1 MRTLFFM
8 GRNDKNISGVSW
20 KIWRVEQKGRRVRVW
35 WGPATLFGRRAVLVG
50 VVGRRSWTFGSEKAA
65 REDAR
70 RRVAEKLAK
79 GYEVEPR

>member
-8 GRNDKNISGVSW
+8 GRNYKNISGVSW
-20 KIWRVEQKGRRVRVW
+20 KIWRIEQKGRRVRVL

-50 VVGRRSWTFGSEKAA
+50 VVGKRSWTLGSAKAA

-70 RRVAEKLAK
+70 RRVAEKLAR
-79 GYEVEPR
+79 GYEQQPR